1 MSREAQEKAMA
12 FGGLLAPYMAQM
24 KITAD
29 DESQFYATLFSFIA
43 GDMTAAVGT
52 DETVSQLKAV
62 IRATQG
68 AERARWM
75 LAQ

>member
-1 MSREAQEKAMA
+1 MSREVQEKAMA
-12 FGGLLAPYMAQM
+12 FGSLLAPYMAQM
-24 KITAD
+24 KID
-29 DESQFYATLFSFIA
+29 DANESQFYATLLSFIA
-43 GDMTAAVGT
+43 GDMSAAVGV